1 MFVLSSHY
9 RSPID
14 YSKEAVDA
22 AYRGWQRLIG
32 PALAVQ
38 QSLLATRDSNTPTV
52 DFSATIK
59 QTRDEFSAAMNDD
72 FNAPKA
78 IACLFDFAKNVNNLL
93 SENPPPDN
101 TTLQSI
107 DALYNDLAGTV
118 LGLLP
123 STRTTSINRE
133 NKLIEILVMLRNDAR
148 QQKDFATSDSIRDK
162 LATAGVILEDGQSGT
177 TWKTDLSNSSD

>member
-1 MFVLSSHY
+1 MWCWGNLASL
-9 RSPID
+9 
-14 YSKEAVDA
+14 
-22 AYRGWQRLIG
+22 AYN
-32 PALAVQ
+32 VQ
-38 QSLLATRDSNTPTV
+38 LPPDVASGS
-52 DFSATIK
+52 
-59 QTRDEFSAAMNDD
+59 NDD

-78 IACLFDFAKNVNNLL
+78 IACLFDFAKNVNKLL
-93 SENPPPDN
+93 SENHPPDN

-123 STRTTSINRE
+123 STRTTSVNRE
-133 NKLIEILVMLRNDAR
+133 NKLIEILVVLRNNAR

-162 LATAGVILEDGQSGT
+162 LATAGVILEDGQSDT